1 MINWRVATLLGTVV
15 KPEQYPQHDLPEV
28 ALVGRSNVGKS
39 SLINH
44 LIGSRLA
51 RTSNTPGRT
60 QTINF
65 YGIDGRLCLVDLPGY
80 GYAKVPQH
88 VKRQWGPMIEGYLA
102 GRPNLVGVLQIVDIR
117 HPPTKD
123 DKAMADWLRQS
134 GFPAVAVATKADK
147 ISRGRRPQHVQ
158 RMAGELRFP
167 VTAFSSVSGD
177 GRNDVIAVLHNMLLE
192 AGLLAELAE
201 GSDSPGS
208 VSAPGDAGGSG
219 SSRSS
224 RGSDDIGNPGNL
236 L

>member
-1 MINWRVATLLGTVV
+1 MINWRVATLLATVV
-15 KPEQYPQHDLPEV
+15 RPEQYPRHDLPEV

-65 YGIDGRLCLVDLPGY
+65 YGIDERICLVDLPGY

-88 VKRQWGPMIEGYLA
+88 VKRQWGPMIEGYLS

-123 DKAMADWLRQS
+123 DKAMAAWLRES
-134 GFPAVAVATKADK
+134 GFAAVAVATKADK

-158 RMAGELRFP
+158 RMAGELLFP

-177 GRNDVIAVLHNMLLE
+177 GRSDVIAVLDNMLLE
-192 AGLLAELAE
+192 AGLVAEL
-201 GSDSPGS
+201 SD
-208 VSAPGDAGGSG
+208 GSG
-219 SSRSS
+219 TPRDFGVPVDDSRPA
-224 RGSDDIGNPGNL
+224 RPGRPGATR
-236 L
+236 